1 MDELELEIKL
11 RWRVR
16 CSRKNGKEY
25 CVYRI
30 TVRSPFGKLLS
41 KYVPYLNLREKIIE
55 FKPKSGFARKGIRE
69 RLKWS
74 VITEKKNGKTFTEYY
89 IAVKS
94 DLVKSLSLLDLDPYL
109 DLEKMVITF
118 RPKQV
123 QVNNIH
129 H

>member
-11 RWRVR
+11 RWRIK

-30 TVRSPFGKLLS
+30 TVRSPLGKLLS
-41 KYVPYLNLREKIIE
+41 KYVPYLNLRERIIE
-55 FKPKSGFARKGIRE
+55 FRPKSGFARKGIRE

-74 VITEKKNGKTFTEYY
+74 IVTGKKNGKTFTEYY

-94 DLVKSLSLLDLDPYL
+94 GLVKSLQLTDLEPYL
-109 DLEKMVITF
+109 DLEKMVIVF
-118 RPKQV
+118 RPKLGNAQI
-123 QVNNIH
+123 QQ
-129 H
+129 

>member
-1 MDELELEIKL
+1 MDELKFEIKL
-11 RWRVR
+11 RWRIR
-16 CSRKNGKEY
+16 CLKKSGKEY
-25 CVYRI
+25 CIYRI

-41 KYVPYLNLREKIIE
+41 KYVPYLNLRERIIE
-55 FKPKSGFARKGIRE
+55 FKPKPGFARKGIRE

-74 VITEKKNGKTFTEYY
+74 VITEKKNGKIFTEYY

-109 DLEKMVITF
+109 DPEKMVITF